1 MTIKNLNTKLYKER
15 KMLLD
20 TIKILVQS
28 AQNEQDY
35 LHCKKL
41 LEDKL
46 VWLQCEQHKIFSNT
60 KMLDILP
67 DSPVEDAIGITL
79 LSLITQSPEF
89 QDSVER
95 DVKNVASLTEMEVE
109 VRELIIFVGQCLNKL
124 K

>member
-1 MTIKNLNTKLYKER
+1 
-15 KMLLD
+15 MLLD

-67 DSPVEDAIGITL
+67 DNPVEDAIGITL

-89 QDSVER
+89 QELFG
-95 DVKNVASLTEMEVE
+95 KALTMYENAHDEWWTT
-109 VRELIIFVGQCLNKL
+109 F
-124 K
+124 